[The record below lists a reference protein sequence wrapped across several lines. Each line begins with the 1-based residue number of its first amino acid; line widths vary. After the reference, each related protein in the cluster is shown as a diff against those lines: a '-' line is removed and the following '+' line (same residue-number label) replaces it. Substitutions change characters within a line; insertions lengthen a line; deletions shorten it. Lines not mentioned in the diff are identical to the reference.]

1 MTELEMKH
9 FLLKKLQR
17 SFRSDIP
24 EFRAYLSNF
33 FGDLF
38 LDPSV
43 TIAEENFNEFNYLI
57 DYELDLCARNNLHTC
72 REIYNSNI
80 FDEGYTLLQAAFEK
94 INITFIVDGES
105 GYITFTL
112 PSGEKKKCSPYDPQ
126 TAWGS
131 TYVNAAMGGK
141 ADYVPQIIP
150 IVKLEDLEPQD
161 LTMEMTRRAGQTS
174 YWSLDTE
181 NSKITYS
188 GTGTTYGWHLLSNYN
203 FNDMV
208 DTTIHPK
215 EAIFEAGINCVAA
228 AGLKTRGNSV
238 INDSTAIFL
247 APTNALVK
255 LEDGWAVNPN
265 SAEIID
271 LLTIYTDNLDVR
283 KHYSYPYKLHVIFAP
298 VADYHNIGVATI
310 NGYPYAYQLNSTW
323 AQWITNQIYNY
334 ENEFYI
340 NNQHQVCCVKNNKT
354 YILKDSNTGE
364 IIAADQIIDSVVC
377 DVEPIED
384 NYELNIVYAVAP
396 PSDTSKLWARVDEP
410 SAELVET
417 IDVIDRTIDP
427 IIASGLDNYPARMT
441 PKGEFFDYSIS
452 VSSYNMIL
460 SITPIGEETALTF
473 TIGNTNSK
481 SGGSASVTTST
492 HLDENGDSI
501 IDVIA
506 YYEYNKNTNTSP
518 YTYSYYIYTGSINLT
533 TKAIKN
539 SFQRYSKANISSL
552 SLKASDQYLFAHKSG
567 ELYIYKSDNSITP
580 ITVPIEQSIRTIY
593 VNKDDDIIII
603 FYDDKAYRFENGNL
617 IDTGIMYNYSWPLG
631 ATPISDFKGVL
642 RIKSLTNKYINQD
655 TYELA
660 SLPVTTDR
668 VYSTTSGQ
676 TLPIM
681 AYPVVQEADKIIYYY
696 AGSALTKEWEQIAQT
711 IKKHEVDISN
721 ICLLASNNGDKFNLG
736 TNNGQSINLT
746 PEALYIQNQKVP
758 LYKWNAI
765 SRYWENIENKSD
777 NYVIVETDEATVS
790 VEQQYMEFEEPQ
802 TIII

>member
-43 TIAEENFNEFNYLI
+43 TITEENFNEFNNLI

-105 GYITFTL
+105 GYMTFTL

-141 ADYVPQIIP
+141 ADYVPQIIS

-174 YWSLDTE
+174 YWSLDIE

-215 EAIFEAGINCVAA
+215 EAIFEAGINHVVA

-255 LEDGWAVNPN
+255 LEDGWAVNAN
-265 SAEIID
+265 ADVID

-298 VADYHNIGVATI
+298 VADYYNIGVVTI
-310 NGYPYAYQLNSTW
+310 NGYPYAYQLNSIW

-340 NNQHQVCCVKNNKT
+340 DNQHQVCCVKNNKT

-364 IIAADQIIDSVVC
+364 IITADQTINSVVC

-384 NYELNIVYAVAP
+384 NYELNIIYAAAP

-417 IDVIDRTIDP
+417 IDVIDRTTDP
-427 IIASGLDNYPARMT
+427 VIASGIDNYPACMT
-441 PKGEFFDYSIS
+441 PKGEFFNYSIS

-473 TIGNTNSK
+473 TIGNTNSN
-481 SGGSASVTTST
+481 SGGSTRTSVST
-492 HLDENGDSI
+492 HVDENGDSI

-506 YYEYNKNTNTSP
+506 YYQYNYNSNT

-533 TKAIKN
+533 TKTIKD
-539 SFQRYSKANISSL
+539 SFKRTSKTNMSSL
-552 SLKASDQYLFAHKSG
+552 FLRASDQYLFAYESK

-580 ITVPIEQSIRTIY
+580 ITVPLERLIMEIY
-593 VNKDDDIIII
+593 VNKANDIISIL
-603 FYDDKAYRFENGNL
+603 YDNKAYRLENGTL
-617 IDTGIMYNYSWPLG
+617 IDTGIMYDSLWGIGLS
-631 ATPISDFKGVL
+631 SDFKGVL
-642 RIKSLTNKYINQD
+642 RINNSMINKYINQD
-655 TYELA
+655 NYELA

-676 TLPIM
+676 ILPIM
-681 AYPVVQEADKIIYYY
+681 AYPIVQEANKIIYYY
-696 AGSALTKEWEQIAQT
+696 AGSALTKEWKQISRT

-758 LYKWNAI
+758 LYKWNAS

-777 NYVIVETDEATVS
+777 NYVIVEKNEATVS
-790 VEQQYMEFEEPQ
+790 VKQQYMEFEEPQ

>member
-72 REIYNSNI
+72 SEIYNSNI

-131 TYVNAAMGGK
+131 TYVNAGLGGK
-141 ADYVPQIIP
+141 ADYVPRIIP

-161 LTMEMTRRAGQTS
+161 LTVEMTRRAGQTS

-208 DTTIHPK
+208 DTTIHPQ
-215 EAIFEAGINCVAA
+215 EAIFEAGINRVAA
-228 AGLKTRGNSV
+228 AGLKTRGNSA

-298 VADYHNIGVATI
+298 VADYHNIGVVTI
-310 NGYPYAYQLNSTW
+310 NGYPYAYQLNSIW

-340 NNQHQVCCVKNNKT
+340 DNQHQVCCVKNNKT

-364 IIAADQIIDSVVC
+364 IITADQIINSAVC

-384 NYELNIVYAVAP
+384 NYELNIIYAAAP

-441 PKGEFFDYSIS
+441 PKGEFFNYSIS

-460 SITPIGEETALTF
+460 SITPMGEETVLTF

-481 SGGSASVTTST
+481 SGGSAGANVST

-533 TKAIKN
+533 TKTIKD
-539 SFQRYSKANISSL
+539 SFKRISKTNMSSL
-552 SLKASDQYLFAHKSG
+552 YFKASDQYLFAYKSN

-580 ITVPIEQSIRTIY
+580 ITIPIEQTFRAIY
-593 VNKDDDIIII
+593 VNKDNEIIVIFWDNTVYKVENNTLINTDIV
-603 FYDDKAYRFENGNL
+603 YD
-617 IDTGIMYNYSWPLG
+617 YNWPWL
-631 ATPISDFKGVL
+631 ASLVSDFKGVL
-642 RIKSLTNKYINQD
+642 RADSDSNLYINQN
-655 TYELA
+655 TYEIA
-660 SLPVTTDR
+660 SLPITIDR
-668 VYSTTSGQ
+668 VYSTTAGQ
-676 TLPIM
+676 TLSVM
-681 AYPVVQEADKIIYYY
+681 AYPIIEEVNKITYYY
-696 AGSALTKEWEQIAQT
+696 AGTALTKEWEYLEKT

-758 LYKWNAI
+758 LYKWNAF

-777 NYVIVETDEATVS
+777 NYVIVETDEATIS
-790 VEQQYMEFEEPQ
+790 VKQQYMEFEEPQ